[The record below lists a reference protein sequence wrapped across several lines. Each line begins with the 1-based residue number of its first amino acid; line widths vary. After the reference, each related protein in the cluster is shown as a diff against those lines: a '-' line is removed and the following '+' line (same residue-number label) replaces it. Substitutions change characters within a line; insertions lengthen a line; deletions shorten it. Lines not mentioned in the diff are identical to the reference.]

1 MSIIY
6 KLQNKT
12 NNKVYIGQTTS
23 NLKHRIGQHLTDKKV
38 NTELSNDLKI
48 LGIENFNSEI
58 LIDGEFNSEEL
69 DLLEIIFINNF
80 NSIIPNGYNS
90 TTGGKKNYN
99 LSENVK
105 VKISTTLKGRIIN
118 WNEKI
123 SSSMKNKWEDLE
135 YREKMIKAHS
145 RPYGKYKKH
154 TKPLRLELD
163 LKLIN
168 ELYKNGNSIY
178 SIAKQLNVSFSVIKK
193 RIKYEN

>member
-12 NNKVYIGQTTS
+12 NNKIYIGQTTS

-58 LIDGEFNSEEL
+58 LIDGVFNSEEL

-90 TTGGKKNYN
+90 TTGGKKSYN

-105 VKISTTLKGRIIN
+105 IKISTTLKGRIIN

-145 RPYGKYKKH
+145 RPYGKYRKH

-178 SIAKQLNVSFSVIKK
+178 SIAKQLNVSFCVIKK
-193 RIKYEN
+193 RINYEN